1 MKRLSAILILF
12 LAGIFIA
19 TSCSSEQKQHKRLVI
34 ALTKERKIEGKKY
47 GQWLSRQDSSLRF
60 IYLSEV
66 DFAHLADSLALADGI
81 LFTGGADIYPAL
93 YGKEFDTARCGA
105 FDTLRDQYELE
116 AFRLARQLGLPILG
130 ICRGLQM
137 INVAMGG
144 TLYIDLPQDKGTAE
158 LHRVG
163 QEDWADHPVT
173 LIPGSRIATLMEVPI
188 VNVASN
194 HHQGIEQLAQGLS
207 AAATS
212 PDMLIEAIENTSDN
226 KQWIMAVQWH
236 PEWMPHEDVLS
247 NRIAATFLGE
257 AAKYSL
263 KRR

>member
-1 MKRLSAILILF
+1 MKRISAILILF
-12 LAGIFIA
+12 LAALFIA
-19 TSCSSEQKQHKRLVI
+19 ASCSSERKQLKPLVI

-66 DFAHLADSLALADGI
+66 DFAHLADSLVLADGI
-81 LFTGGADIYPAL
+81 LFTGGADIHPAL
-93 YGKEFDTARCGA
+93 YGKAYDTARCGVI
-105 FDTLRDQYELE
+105 DTIRDRNELE
-116 AFRLARQLGLPILG
+116 AFRLAKELGLPILG

-158 LHRVG
+158 LHRTG

-194 HHQGIEQLAQGLS
+194 HHQGIEQLAPGLS
-207 AAATS
+207 ASATS
-212 PDMLIEAIENTSDN
+212 PDLLIEAIENKSDN